1 MRVHGVESCAWA
13 QLGRMMFGGAGQ
25 ANQAMVAS
33 YRYDKI
39 VPPNTARKASSD
51 RLGTGLL
58 DSEADR
64 DAMRLLIV
72 GAELLLLFF
81 GEY

>member
-1 MRVHGVESCAWA
+1 
-13 QLGRMMFGGAGQ
+13 
-25 ANQAMVAS
+25 MVAS